1 MLFCPKKNNK
11 LMKKGYSKYIL
22 LLIVFAVISCAKK
35 GTITGGAKDT
45 LAPKMIGSF
54 PKNMSTNFN
63 GKEIRITFDE
73 YIKLKDLSKQLIIS
87 PPMKRQP
94 EVLPSTA
101 SKYINI
107 RIKDTLLPN
116 TTYSFNFGKSIQD
129 NNEGNPYQQFKYV
142 FSTGSHIDSL
152 TLGIKVKDAIEKKV
166 ADYISIM
173 LYEANDKYNDSV
185 VYKEVPRYVTN
196 TLDSLKLGKFENLK
210 QGKYKLVAIKD
221 VNGNNKFDPKTDKI
235 GFLKDF
241 IKIPNDTI
249 YELELF
255 KEEMS
260 FKAINVSQASASKFT
275 LGYQG
280 NTKDVKINIK
290 KNGEI
295 IPFVMTK
302 LPKKDS
308 LQVWFRGIKGDSLS
322 IDVAK
327 DKFKKTFSLKVK
339 EQKKDSISYSAEQTS
354 NLNFREIFAVNSNI
368 PLSKIDVSK
377 MKLINKDSAEVKFT
391 TEYDEFNQQL
401 KFNFKKEPLEKYN
414 LKIFPGALINFNDK
428 KNDTLTYSFSTNNTT
443 DYGNLKVTLEN
454 VKRFPVIVEL
464 TTEKGEI
471 LATEFSE
478 KSNVINFDLLEPK
491 KYILRLIYDDN
502 KDKLWTPGSFL
513 EQRQSE
519 EVIYFP
525 KEIDVRANWDVE
537 QPFDLSK

>member
-1 MLFCPKKNNK
+1 M
-11 LMKKGYSKYIL
+11 
-22 LLIVFAVISCAKK
+22 IVSCAKK
-35 GTITGGAKDT
+35 GTITGGSKDT

-54 PKNMSTNFN
+54 PKNFSTNFN
-63 GKEIRITFDE
+63 GKEIKINFDE
-73 YIKLKDLSKQLIIS
+73 YVKLKDISKQLIIS
-87 PPMKRQP
+87 PPMKLQP
-94 EVLPSTA
+94 EILPYTA
-101 SKYINI
+101 SKSITI
-107 RIKDTLLPN
+107 RIKDTLLAN

-152 TLGIKVKDAIEKKV
+152 ILGAKVKDAIEKTV
-166 ADYISIM
+166 DNYVSVL
-173 LYEANDKYNDSV
+173 LYEVNEKYNDSII
-185 VYKEVPRYVTN
+185 YKKVPRYVTN
-196 TLDSLKLGKFENLK
+196 TLDSLKFVKFENLK
-210 QGKYKLVAIKD
+210 QGKYKLVALKD
-221 VNGNNKFDPKTDKI
+221 KNSNNKFDPKTDKI
-235 GFLKDF
+235 GFQKDF
-241 IKIPNDTI
+241 ITIPNDTL

-255 KEEMS
+255 KEELP
-260 FKAINVSQASASKFT
+260 FKALSVAQASASKFT
-275 LGYQG
+275 LGYEG
-280 NTKDVKINIK
+280 SPKDVKINIK
-290 KNGEI
+290 KGSEN
-295 IPFVMTK
+295 IPFVISK
-302 LPKKDS
+302 FPKKDS

-414 LKIFPGALINFNDK
+414 LKIFPGALIDFNDK

-464 TTEKGEI
+464 TTEKGEV

-491 KYILRLIYDDN
+491 KYTLRLIYDDN

-525 KEIDVRANWDVE
+525 KEIDVRSNWDVE

>member
-1 MLFCPKKNNK
+1 MQ
-11 LMKKGYSKYIL
+11 KGYSKYIL
-22 LLIVFAVISCAKK
+22 LLIAFTVIGCAKK

-45 LAPKMIGSF
+45 IAPKMIGSL
-54 PKNMSTNFN
+54 PKNFSTNFN
-63 GKEIRITFDE
+63 GKEIRINFDE
-73 YIKLKDLSKQLIIS
+73 YIKLKDLNKQLIIS

-94 EVLPSTA
+94 EILPSTA
-101 SKYINI
+101 SKYITI

-142 FSTGSHIDSL
+142 FSTGSNIDSL

-166 ADYISIM
+166 ADYVSIM
-173 LYEANDKYNDSV
+173 LYEANDKYNDSI

-196 TLDSLKLGKFENLK
+196 TLDSLKLAKFENLK

-235 GFLKDF
+235 GFQKDF
-241 IKIPNDTI
+241 VEIPNDTI

-255 KEEMS
+255 KEEIP
-260 FKAINVSQASASKFT
+260 FKAINVSQGSARKFII
-275 LGYQG
+275 GYQG
-280 NTKDVKINIK
+280 NAKDVKINIK
-290 KNGEI
+290 KNGESL
-295 IPFVMTK
+295 PFTMTK
-302 LPKKDS
+302 FPKKDS

-339 EQKKDSISYSAEQTS
+339 EQKKDSISFSAEQTS
-354 NLNFREIFAVNSNI
+354 TLHFRDIFTVNSTI
-368 PLSKIDVSK
+368 PLSKIDVTK

-391 TEYDEFNQQL
+391 TEYDEFHQQL
-401 KFNFKKEPLEKYN
+401 KFNFKKEPMEKYN
-414 LKIFPGALINFNDK
+414 LKIFPGALIDFNDK
-428 KNDTLTYSFSTNNTT
+428 KNDSLKYSFNTNNIS

-454 VKRFPVIVEL
+454 VKRFPIIVQL
-464 TTEKGEI
+464 TNEKGEI
-471 LATEFSE
+471 FATEYSE
-478 KSNVINFDLLEPK
+478 KSNVITFDLLEPNK
-491 KYILRLIYDDN
+491 FTLRVIYDDN

-519 EVIYFP
+519 EVIYFS

-537 QPFDLSK
+537 QPFDLSTK